1 MRSAMRPL
9 MKRFL
14 LLALMACA
22 VTGAVRAANV
32 GDVPI
37 ISKLDVAGLKE
48 GRHHFYLNAGRG
60 ATGLPNLVPVIV
72 MKGAGEGKQLLL
84 TAAVHGDELNGIR
97 VIHRLM
103 DELDASKL
111 TGTIV
116 AVPGVNQAGMEV
128 HSRYFGLRGGDPN
141 RAFPGSEKRGE
152 AEARFAYHL
161 WHNLVLPGTDLAVDL
176 HTQTTGTSYPLFVF
190 ADFRNATARDMAYSL
205 HPDMIK
211 NDPGEEGTLE
221 TSLIKKGIPAVT
233 FEIGGPKEFEARMID
248 RALAGLEN
256 FLNSQGFLSDGARP
270 AREQPIVGTN
280 FTNVYADEG
289 GLAVIEVGLKDH
301 VKKGTRIATLYDPFG
316 QPLRHYYAPVSGAVV
331 AIATDPVRDAGSM
344 LVRILH

>member
-1 MRSAMRPL
+1 M
-9 MKRFL
+9 
-14 LLALMACA
+14 
-22 VTGAVRAANV
+22 VRALFGFLMLLNALGVVV
-32 GDVPI
+32 GGLHAAPADTVPMI
-37 ISKLDVAGLKE
+37 NKLDAAGLTE

-60 ATGLPNLVPVIV
+60 PTGLPNLVPVIV
-72 MKGAGEGKQLLL
+72 LRGAKPGRQLLL

-103 DELDASKL
+103 DEISTPELA
-111 TGTIV
+111 GTIV

-141 RAFPGSEKRGE
+141 RAFPGNEKRGE
-152 AEARFAYHL
+152 AEARFAYQL
-161 WHNLVLPGTDLAVDL
+161 WHNLIVPGTDLAIDL

-190 ADFRNATARDMAYSL
+190 ADFRNEVARDMAFSL
-205 HPDMIK
+205 MPDMIK

-221 TSLIKKGIPAVT
+221 TSLVEKGIPAVT
-233 FEIGGPKEFEARMID
+233 FEIGGPKEFQPRMID
-248 RALAGLEN
+248 RALKGLEN
-256 FLNSQGFLSDGARP
+256 FLNAQGFLSDGEKVAQTRP
-270 AREQPIVGTN
+270 VVGTN

-289 GLAVIEVGLKDH
+289 GLAVIEVELKDH

-316 QPLRHYYAPVSGAVV
+316 QPLRHYHAPVSGVVV